1 MNYDAAVRY
10 LLSLGR
16 ELAAPTQAAAAKF
29 DLENITILA
38 ERLGRPDRAYP
49 SAHIAGT
56 NGKGSTAA
64 FLESILRRAG
74 FRTGLNTSPHLEKIN
89 ERIRVNGEEISD
101 EAFAETFTRI
111 QALNEELLAAGKLR
125 AHPTYFECVTAMAFE
140 YFARERVEF
149 GVFEVGLGGRLDA
162 TNILTP
168 VVSVITRVDFDHEN
182 FLGHSLAEIAAE
194 KAGILKPSVPVDPG
208 GAAAGSTGSDSGACA
223 RAWLPGDRDD
233 QSAFRIEKEWM
244 ENGCSRARVT
254 EVESGWSME
263 LAPRLPGKFQIQ
275 NSLNAVAAA
284 RYLQKRGY
292 RISDEAIAQG
302 IAEAVWPGRLEKL
315 QSEPDVYLDGA
326 HNPSAA
332 RELAAFLEQNLA
344 GRKIWL
350 VFGALRDK
358 AVDEI
363 AGVLFPH
370 AAEVIFTQPRTTR
383 AISVAQLAEI
393 TSHHAA
399 QFTVIPEPEAALDYA
414 LDRAAAGRR
423 RHSSPGRS
431 TSSGNCATTGK
442 IARRSPRAEKHRRI
456 SGSGSDRVF
465 PDTLNSDGEEDL
477 RGTEALEKGD
487 ARRDEFGRAPTRR
500 HHHGLVFGLGDDGA
514 RRHDA
519 QGARRATRNARGF
532 RSSHAGPAV

>member
-1 MNYDAAVRY
+1 MNYQAAVRY

-49 SAHIAGT
+49 SAHLAGT

-64 FLESILRRAG
+64 FLEAILRRAG

-89 ERIRVNGEEISD
+89 ERIRLNGEEISD
-101 EAFAETFTRI
+101 DAFAETFTRI

-140 YFARERVEF
+140 YFARERADF

-194 KAGILKPSVPVDPG
+194 KAGILKPGV
-208 GAAAGSTGSDSGACA
+208 ALILAGQAPEAREVIRA
-223 RAWLPGDRDD
+223 RATELGCPVIETG
-233 QSAFRIEKEWM
+233 SAFRIEKEWM
-244 ENGCSRARVT
+244 ENGSSRVIVRETA
-254 EVESGWSME
+254 SGWTTE
-263 LAPRLPGKFQIQ
+263 LAPRLPGRFQIQ
-275 NSLNAVAAA
+275 NSLNAIAAA
-284 RYLQKRGY
+284 RYLENRGY
-292 RISDEAIAQG
+292 RISDQAIVQG

-315 QSEPDVYLDGA
+315 QSGPDVYLDGA

-363 AGVLFPH
+363 AGVLFPL
-370 AAEVIFTQPRTTR
+370 AAEVIFTEPRTTR
-383 AISVAQLAEI
+383 AISVRQLAEI

-399 QFTVIPEPEAALDYA
+399 QSTVIPEPEAALEYA
-414 LDRAAAGRR
+414 LERAVSPDAIFVAGSLYLVGQL
-423 RHSSPGRS
+423 RHYWK
-431 TSSGNCATTGK
+431 N
-442 IARRSPRAEKHRRI
+442 
-456 SGSGSDRVF
+456 
-465 PDTLNSDGEEDL
+465 
-477 RGTEALEKGD
+477 
-487 ARRDEFGRAPTRR
+487 RAPVAA
-500 HHHGLVFGLGDDGA
+500 H
-514 RRHDA
+514 
-519 QGARRATRNARGF
+519 
-532 RSSHAGPAV
+532 